1 MKRLLSIGMAAAM
14 LCSAAVF
21 MPDTQIAASAAER
34 AVGDLNGDGTVNLK
48 DVVIL
53 RRYIAGDWDVSLD
66 DQTADLNENGKVNMK
81 DVALLRR
88 YIAGGWDVAAD
99 INAADLNGD
108 GNVNLKDVTILRRY
122 IAGGWNVEINSNNP

>member
-88 YIAGGWDVAAD
+88 YIAGGWDVSLEPDEDD
-99 INAADLNGD
+99 IGKEKPIELPIIR
-108 GNVNLKDVTILRRY
+108 T
-122 IAGGWNVEINSNNP
+122 